1 MSREIIIAPSLLAA
15 NCAKLGEELKRVK
28 DGGADWLHIDIMD
41 GHFVPN
47 LSYSAQIA
55 KSLRPLSDIFFDV
68 HLMIED
74 PVKYIDDYIDAGAD
88 MITVHIEAVKDIKKL
103 KEIAKYL
110 HEKGIKAG
118 ISVKPK
124 TPVEEAIPV
133 FEDFDMLLIMTVE
146 PGFGGQS
153 YMQDMEDKIKLASCL
168 ADEKYPNLDIQVDGG
183 ISRKT
188 VSHAAGCGAN
198 ILVAGSAVF
207 NAEDAEDEI
216 KTIRA
221 LAKEAFEKR

>member
-1 MSREIIIAPSLLAA
+1 MSREILIAPSLLAA
-15 NCAKLGEELKRVK
+15 DCAKLGEELDRVEK
-28 DGGADWLHIDIMD
+28 AGADWLHIDIMD

-47 LSYSAQIA
+47 LSYSAQIVKA
-55 KSLRPLSDIFFDV
+55 LRPRSDIFFDV
-68 HLMIED
+68 HLMITD
-74 PVKYIDDYIDAGAD
+74 PQKYIDDFISAGAD
-88 MITVHIEAVKDIKKL
+88 LITVHIEAVPDIEKL
-103 KEIAKYL
+103 KEMAKYL
-110 HEKGIKAG
+110 HSKGVKAG

-124 TPVEEAIPV
+124 TPVEDAFPL

-153 YMQDMEDKIKLASCL
+153 YMDDMEDKIRKASSL
-168 ADEKYPNLDIQVDGG
+168 ADEKYPNFDIQVDGG

-207 NAEDAEDEI
+207 NAEDAGEEI
-216 KTIRA
+216 DQIRKI
-221 LAKEAFEKR
+221 AKESFDKR

>member
-1 MSREIIIAPSLLAA
+1 MSREILVAPSLLAA
-15 NCAKLGEELKRVK
+15 DCSKLGEELKRVEEA
-28 DGGADWLHIDIMD
+28 GADWLHIDIMD

-55 KSLRPLSDIFFDV
+55 KALRPHSDIFFDV

-74 PVKYIDDYIDAGAD
+74 PLRYIDDFIAAGAD
-88 MITVHIEAVKDIKKL
+88 MITVHIEAVKDAEKL
-103 KEIAKYL
+103 KHIAEYL
-110 HEKGIKAG
+110 HSKNIKAG

-124 TPVEEAIPV
+124 TPVEEAIPF
-133 FEDFDMLLIMTVE
+133 FEFYDMLLIMTVE

-153 YMQDMEDKIKLASCL
+153 YMADMEEKIKLASKI
-168 ADEKYPNLDIQVDGG
+168 ADEKYPAFDIQVDGG
-183 ISRKT
+183 ISSKT

-207 NAEDAEDEI
+207 NAENAEEEI
-216 KTIRA
+216 GKIRA
-221 LAKEAFEKR
+221 LAKEAFDKR